1 MTDLTEP
8 LNLFGAPR
16 KWIRKCDVTSDV
28 SFWFHGASVDLS
40 MSPFL
45 LICRDC
51 EFGSN
56 DQTAIEKPSHFKGAS
71 CKVTEGHFHF
81 FFVIL
86 KPMSTTY
93 MDLIRGEQ

>member
-1 MTDLTEP
+1 
-8 LNLFGAPR
+8 
-16 KWIRKCDVTSDV
+16 
-28 SFWFHGASVDLS
+28 

-56 DQTAIEKPSHFKGAS
+56 DQTAIEKPSQLKEPGEATRGQAAKS
-71 CKVTEGHFHF
+71 RRDISTF
-81 FFVIL
+81 FFIL

-93 MDLIRGEQ
+93 MDLIRGGTINHNYRHSFMCWGISPQVRFLFG